1 MNSAE
6 DKTYE
11 NETRGSSDLEF
22 IIDKQKK
29 EILQLKKDKD
39 ILNEEVQAT
48 NIIELNHKELN
59 GKLRKEIDELKLA
72 NIQAVENVKKE
83 ADKLMVNH
91 ICKHQNAKELVL
103 LDKELKEVKE
113 DNKKLAKQIEDLKE
127 ESKDMLLYP

>member
-6 DKTYE
+6 DRTYE
-11 NETRGSSDLEF
+11 NETKGSSDLEF
-22 IIDKQKK
+22 IIDKQKD

-59 GKLRKEIDELKLA
+59 GKLRKEINELKLA
-72 NIQAVENVKKE
+72 NIQAIENVKKE